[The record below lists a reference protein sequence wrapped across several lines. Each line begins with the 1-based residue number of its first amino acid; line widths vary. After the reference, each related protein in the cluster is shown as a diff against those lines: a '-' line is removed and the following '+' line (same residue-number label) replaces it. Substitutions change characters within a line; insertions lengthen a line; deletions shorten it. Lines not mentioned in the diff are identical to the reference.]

1 MDGAARQAAVT
12 AWCPCNMRAN
22 MGCGCTLWKGQ
33 QKLCGAKTM
42 QDVYVWGRGLA
53 SRSGVEVCRGLE
65 SRSGVEVWPRWSGE
79 HLASRAREW
88 NGWLV
93 AGCGVPMGDCAAE
106 TFDWCRPRGCSS
118 HVRQGQSLVAKI
130 KGGARGSGNDGLRH
144 RAPMDH
150 GPNVP
155 SGLRTAVRQH
165 FEWRMHLTTLPD
177 ASPVDSCL
185 SRSMQAK
192 SQIRELSQVHA
203 WTPCCGACPVR
214 EQAVVGLLRTWQ
226 FPRPEF
232 L

>member
-1 MDGAARQAAVT
+1 MQYACKYGLRMYFVEGPAKAVSSEDNARCICV
-12 AWCPCNMRAN
+12 
-22 MGCGCTLWKGQ
+22 G
-33 QKLCGAKTM
+33 
-42 QDVYVWGRGLA
+42 

-118 HVRQGQSLVAKI
+118 HVRQWQSLVAKI